1 MPTMRPRPTKPRKP
15 TKPTKATRPTTST
28 LSSNRAGP
36 TGPSPATPSTLPPD
50 PSRERFEAE
59 RLLDPKN
66 DYVFKRLFGEN
77 LSLLQ
82 ALVEDLSFAPI
93 RAPAPGAATP
103 PDGPAHPAHA
113 LRLTEILNPEIRPEQ
128 LAGKSVAL
136 DIRARDSLG
145 RHIHVEMQNR
155 SALHYGWRAVYYL
168 ARSLGSQLAGGEDYM
183 RLHPVHALHLL
194 NLVLLPVELEDPEVR
209 SSAASADRVD
219 PVRQPEQA
227 MPTKGVRPKEHFDD
241 TDPDHTDPGH
251 AGPDHAGPD
260 HTHPDHPAGLWHFA
274 LLSRIPGQADYARL
288 TGGLPPFVLTFVELP
303 RLLAW
308 FARPSAPGPFPP
320 RLQAIYDWVRF
331 FLDYGALHMN
341 EIVHLPVAQALRSLE
356 ALSEDRYAR
365 DEAFDR
371 EKALKDYN
379 TMIKVS
385 THTGIRMGIEQ
396 GQREAS
402 RALLQDLLKAKFGTL
417 PDWVQQRLE
426 AASVATLRQLSVA
439 VLRASTLEEV
449 FREASE
455 DRIGDDA
462 ARGA

>member
-1 MPTMRPRPTKPRKP
+1 
-15 TKPTKATRPTTST
+15 
-28 LSSNRAGP
+28 
-36 TGPSPATPSTLPPD
+36 
-50 PSRERFEAE
+50 
-59 RLLDPKN
+59 
-66 DYVFKRLFGEN
+66 
-77 LSLLQ
+77 
-82 ALVEDLSFAPI
+82 
-93 RAPAPGAATP
+93 
-103 PDGPAHPAHA
+103 
-113 LRLTEILNPEIRPEQ
+113 
-128 LAGKSVAL
+128 
-136 DIRARDSLG
+136 
-145 RHIHVEMQNR
+145 
-155 SALHYGWRAVYYL
+155 
-168 ARSLGSQLAGGEDYM
+168 
-183 RLHPVHALHLL
+183 
-194 NLVLLPVELEDPEVR
+194 
-209 SSAASADRVD
+209 
-219 PVRQPEQA
+219 
-227 MPTKGVRPKEHFDD
+227 MPTKGGRPKEHFDH
-241 TDPDHTDPGH
+241 TDPDRTDPGH

-260 HTHPDHPAGLWHFA
+260 HTHPGHPAGLWHFA

-331 FLDYGALHMN
+331 FLGYGALHMN

-402 RALLQDLLKAKFGTL
+402 RALLQDLLKAKFGRL

-426 AASVATLRQLSVA
+426 AASVATLRQLSVG

-449 FREASE
+449 FRAGPNAEPKTDPQLE
-455 DRIGDDA
+455 P
-462 ARGA
+462 